1 MLAGWREE
9 EARKQGARE
18 ASRPGGGRVRDF
30 ARKAG
35 ELAPQCSKKKF
46 DTEGENICDI
56 QFQPGGPYN
65 FGKQQSIRVT
75 VKPVR
80 RKSNPPFLNCV
91 EHPSH

>member
-1 MLAGWREE
+1 MLAGWRE

-46 DTEGENICDI
+46 
-56 QFQPGGPYN
+56 
-65 FGKQQSIRVT
+65 
-75 VKPVR
+75 
-80 RKSNPPFLNCV
+80 
-91 EHPSH
+91 

>member
-35 ELAPQCSKKKF
+35 ELAPQCSKKNLTRKEKIF
-46 DTEGENICDI
+46 AIFSFSLEVRITSGSSN
-56 QFQPGGPYN
+56 
-65 FGKQQSIRVT
+65 QSA
-75 VKPVR
+75 
-80 RKSNPPFLNCV
+80 
-91 EHPSH
+91 